1 MKVTPLKI
9 DGAWIIELNK
19 FEEGRGIFYKS
30 SPKKVIKKYF
40 GRQSEVKESNTTLRS
55 NNSVIG
61 FGYSLIH
68 PSPDLLNT
76 WYPEIR
82 LSR

>member
-1 MKVTPLKI
+1 MKVTPHKI
-9 DGAWIIELNK
+9 DRFWIIELNR

-40 GRQSEVKESNTTLRS
+40 GRQSKVKESNTTLRS

-61 FGYSLIH
+61 SRYSLIH